1 VEEAEV
7 KLPLSW
13 LRAHVDLELPVDEL
27 VEVMSLNGLEV
38 EAVHTPGEGTAGVR
52 TARVLSWAPHPDADR
67 LRVVHVT
74 GDGGEGEVELVCG
87 ASNFDVGDVVAHAAP
102 GSAIPGDDGPMR
114 MTSRPI
120 RGVVSNGMLASAREL
135 ELGDDH
141 EGILVLP
148 EATPLGVD
156 LGELLPI
163 GEPVIE
169 IAVQPDRGDHLSVLG
184 VARDLAAILDTTWHA
199 PEVPADLDAPSIPVA
214 IETDGCERF
223 VTWSLEDVAVQP
235 SPPWLQQR
243 LAQCGVR
250 SIDVVVDVTNYVMLE
265 LGQPLHAFDLD
276 QLRGPSLR
284 VHRAEGGE
292 RLVTL
297 DDQERTLETGDLLI
311 DDADRPVSLAGVM
324 GGLDTEVTSSTRR
337 VLLEA
342 AVWEPASIRR
352 TSRRLG
358 LVSEAS
364 VRFERRVDP
373 EGADRGVARAAQLL
387 TELAGARPTGTG
399 SERTDPAPGWAARSI
414 VTVDPARIRRLAA
427 IDDLDADRQTALL
440 TRAGCGVRPAGSAL
454 EVTAPSWRGDLQR
467 PADLAEEVVRLH
479 GYDRIPTRLPMVEV
493 TGGLTHAQRL
503 ARQARQAALAAGFHE
518 AVTRPFVGEDA
529 FEGLVPTAGRVELAN
544 PLAKDAAA
552 MRPSLLEGLLA
563 ALRRNVGQG
572 RSGTALVELG
582 RLFRPADDDLA
593 AVLDAFG
600 GDWRWRTPAGEPLP
614 IQPQAIGLAAQG
626 LQLGDRWLEADR
638 RWNVYDVLAVFDE
651 VVARLS
657 PPEGTWSLTRVP
669 VEREGLHPGRTASL
683 RLAGPPGVED
693 VELGVVGQLH
703 PDEADRRDLPEPVV
717 VGELLLEPL
726 LRAVPE
732 GGYPPIPAID
742 LVRHPALTLDVALLA
757 DDELAY
763 ATLEA
768 AVRRGAGDLL
778 DGLWWFDEYRGEQ
791 VGEGRRSLA
800 IRLRLQSGE
809 RQLTDED
816 AERVIEAVAA
826 EAEAIGATLR
836 R

>member
-1 VEEAEV
+1 V

-13 LRAHVDLELPVDEL
+13 LRAHVDVDLPVDEL

-38 EAVHTPGEGTAGVR
+38 EAVHTPGGGTAGVR

-74 GDGGEGEVELVCG
+74 GDGGEGEIELVCG

-102 GSAIPGDDGPMR
+102 GSAIPGVDGPMR
-114 MTSRPI
+114 MEARPI

-148 EATPLGVD
+148 EGTPLGLD
-156 LGELLPI
+156 LGDLLPI

-184 VARDLAAILDTTWHA
+184 VARDLAAILDTTWHG
-199 PEVPADLDAPSIPVA
+199 PVVPAPLDQPSIPVA

-223 VTWSLEDVAVQP
+223 VTWTLEDVAVQP
-235 SPPWLQQR
+235 SPPWLRQR

-265 LGQPLHAFDLD
+265 LGQPLHAFDLAT
-276 QLRGPSLR
+276 LRGPSLR
-284 VHRAEGGE
+284 VRRAAGGE
-292 RLVTL
+292 HLTTL
-297 DDQERTLETGDLLI
+297 DDQERVLEPGDLVI
-311 DDADRPVSLAGVM
+311 DDAERPVSLAGVM
-324 GGLDTEVTSSTRR
+324 GGLDTEVSASTTR

-373 EGADRGVARAAQLL
+373 DGAARGVARAAQLL

-399 SERTDPAPGWAARSI
+399 TERTEPTPAWAARTT
-414 VTVDPARIRRLAA
+414 VTVDPTRVQRLAA
-427 IDDLDADRQTALL
+427 IDDLDADRQRTLL
-440 TRAGCGVRPAGSAL
+440 TRAGCEVEAVGDRL
-454 EVTAPSWRGDLQR
+454 EVTAPSWRGDLTR
-467 PADLAEEVVRLH
+467 PADLTEEVVRLH
-479 GYDRIPTRLPMVEV
+479 GYDRIPARLPLVEL
-493 TGGLTHAQRL
+493 TGGLTAAQRL
-503 ARQARQAALAAGFHE
+503 ERQARQAALAAGFHE

-529 FEGLVPTAGRVELAN
+529 LEGLVPTAGRVELAN

-552 MRPSLLEGLLA
+552 MRPSLVEGLLA

-572 RSGTALVELG
+572 RPGTALVELG
-582 RLFRPADDDLA
+582 RLFRPADDELA
-593 AVLDAFG
+593 TVLDAFG
-600 GDWRWRTPAGEPLP
+600 GDWRWRTPDGQELP
-614 IQPQAIGLAAQG
+614 VQPRTIALVAQG
-626 LQLGDRWLEADR
+626 LRLGERWLDSDA
-638 RWNVYDVLAVFDE
+638 RWSVHDVLAVLDE

-657 PPEGTWSLTRVP
+657 PPDRSWSLARVE
-669 VEREGLHPGRTASL
+669 VERDGFHPGRTASL
-683 RLAGPPGVED
+683 RLAGRPGVED
-693 VELGVVGQLH
+693 VEIGFAGQLH

-726 LRAVPE
+726 LRAVPD
-732 GGYPPIPAID
+732 GGYPPVSAVE
-742 LVRHPALTLDVALLA
+742 LVRHPALTLDVALIA
-757 DDELAY
+757 DDEVPY

-768 AVRRGAGDLL
+768 AVRRGAGELL
-778 DGLWWFDEYRGEQ
+778 DGAWWFDEYRGEQ
-791 VGEGRRSLA
+791 VGEGRRSVA
-800 IRLRLQSGE
+800 VRLRLQSPD

-816 AERVIEAVAA
+816 AERVIEAVAG
-826 EAEAIGATLR
+826 EAAAIGATLR

>member
-1 VEEAEV
+1 V

-13 LRAHVDLELPVDEL
+13 LRAHVDVDLPVAEL

-38 EAVHTPGEGTAGVR
+38 EAVHSPGAGTAGVR
-52 TARVLSWAPHPDADR
+52 TAQVLSWAQHPDADR

-74 GDGGEGEVELVCG
+74 GDGGEGEIELVCG
-87 ASNFDVGDVVAHAAP
+87 AANFDVGDIVAHAAP
-102 GSAIPGDDGPMR
+102 GSSIPGEDAPFR
-114 MTSRPI
+114 MEARPI

-148 EATPLGVD
+148 GDTELGVD

-169 IAVQPDRGDHLSVLG
+169 IAIQADRGDHLSVLG
-184 VARDLAAILDTTWHA
+184 VARDLAAILDTTWHG
-199 PEVPADLDAPSIPVA
+199 PEVPAALAAPSIPVA

-223 VTWSLEDVAVQP
+223 VTWSLEDVVVQP
-235 SPPWLQQR
+235 SPPWLRQR

-265 LGQPLHAFDLD
+265 LGQPLHAFDLAT
-276 QLRGPSLR
+276 LRGPSLR
-284 VHRAEGGE
+284 VRRAAGGE
-292 RLVTL
+292 RLTTL
-297 DDQERTLETGDLLI
+297 DDQERVLEAEDLVI
-311 DDADRPVSLAGVM
+311 DDAARPVSLAGVM
-324 GGLDTEVTSSTRR
+324 GGLDTEVSTGTSR

-364 VRFERRVDP
+364 MRFERRVDP
-373 EGADRGVARAAQLL
+373 EGAAPAVARAAQLL
-387 TELAGARPTGTG
+387 TELADARPTGTG
-399 SERTDPAPGWAARSI
+399 TARTDPAPPWARRTT
-414 VTVDPARIRRLAA
+414 VTVDPARIRRLGAV
-427 IDDLDADRQTALL
+427 DELDADRQTTLL
-440 TRAGCGVRPAGSAL
+440 SRAGCEVAPADGAL
-454 EVTAPSWRGDLQR
+454 EVTVPSWRGDLTR
-467 PADLAEEVVRLH
+467 PADLAEEVLRLH
-479 GYDRIPTRLPMVEV
+479 GYDRIPARLPLVEV

-503 ARQARQAALAAGFHE
+503 ERQVRQTALAAGFHE
-518 AVTRPFVGEDA
+518 AVTRPFVGEGT
-529 FEGLVPTAGRVELAN
+529 FEGVVPTAGRVELEN

-552 MRPSLLEGLLA
+552 MRPSLLEGLLT

-572 RSGTALVELG
+572 RPGTALVEVG
-582 RLFRPADDDLA
+582 RLFRPASDDLA
-593 AVLDAFG
+593 EVLDAFG
-600 GDWRWRTPAGEPLP
+600 AEWRWSAPDGRDLP
-614 IQPQAIGLAAQG
+614 IQPRTLALAAQG
-626 LQLGDRWLEADR
+626 LRLGDRWLDADD
-638 RWNVYDVLAVFDE
+638 RWGVYDLLAVFDE
-651 VVARLS
+651 VVTRLS
-657 PPEGTWSLTRVP
+657 PPNRPWSLTRLP
-669 VEREGLHPGRTASL
+669 VGRPGFHPGRTASL
-683 RLAGPPGVED
+683 RLAGVDGAEGVEI
-693 VELGVVGQLH
+693 GIVGQLH

-717 VGELLLEPL
+717 AGELLIEPL
-726 LRAVPE
+726 LRQIPE
-732 GGYPPIPAID
+732 GGYAPVAAID
-742 LVRHPALTLDVALLA
+742 LVRHPALTLDVALIA
-757 DDELAY
+757 GDDVPY
-763 ATLEA
+763 ATLEQ

-800 IRLRLQSGE
+800 IRLRLQSPA

-816 AERVIEAVAA
+816 AERVIEQVAG
-826 EAEAIGATLR
+826 EAEALGATLR